1 MPGESV
7 LGGRGQKQGLGG
19 EAAADGEDGAGCTEA
34 VEAAAACSERTA
46 ALEAQVGAAAAAAAS
61 ARVGRQQTASR
72 GEEWI
77 DERERRC
84 AVRGGGEQRN
94 VDSQGYHRR
103 PTMMACVRQVS
114 VQTVWQNKDFPQQ
127 SGRNHLGFRPAG
139 RGAGQ
144 PAADGR
150 GGDCGASPLGR
161 VDPPGC
167 RSD

>member
-77 DERERRC
+77 DERERGG
-84 AVRGGGEQRN
+84 VRIGEEESS
-94 VDSQGYHRR
+94 V
-103 PTMMACVRQVS
+103 MWIVRD
-114 VQTVWQNKDFPQQ
+114 TT
-127 SGRNHLGFRPAG
+127 
-139 RGAGQ
+139 
-144 PAADGR
+144 AA
-150 GGDCGASPLGR
+150 
-161 VDPPGC
+161 PP
-167 RSD
+167 